1 MSVDRDV
8 LIVILG
14 MALVTLATRLGG
26 FWLADRIE
34 RSPRIDAMFT
44 LLPGA
49 ILISIVAP
57 AVVREGIN
65 GALATLVAVLVMR
78 RTGSVLLTLII
89 GVGVIWLLREV
100 R

>member
-1 MSVDRDV
+1 MDVDRTV
-8 LIVILG
+8 LIAIFG
-14 MALVTLATRLGG
+14 MALVTAATRLGG
-26 FWLADRIE
+26 FWLADRIA

-49 ILISIVAP
+49 ILVSIVAP
-57 AVVREGIN
+57 AVIREGGN
-65 GALATLVAVLVMR
+65 GVLATLAAVLVMR

-89 GVGVIWLLREV
+89 GVGAIWLLREV

>member
-8 LIVILG
+8 LIAIIG
-14 MALVTLATRLGG
+14 MALVTAATRLGG
-26 FWLADRIE
+26 FWLADRFE
-34 RSPRIDAMFT
+34 RSPRIDTMLS

-57 AVVREGIN
+57 AVIREGIN
-65 GALATLVAVLVMR
+65 GALAAFSAVVVMR
-78 RTGSVLLTLII
+78 RTGSVLLTLLI
-89 GVGVIWLLREV
+89 GVGVVWLLREI

>member
-14 MALVTLATRLGG
+14 MALVTAATRLGG
-26 FWLADRIE
+26 FWLADRFE
-34 RSPRIDAMFT
+34 RSPRIDAVFN

-49 ILISIVAP
+49 ILISIVSP
-57 AVVREGIN
+57 AVVREGVN
-65 GALATLVAVLVMR
+65 GALATLAAVLVMR
-78 RTGSVLLTLII
+78 RTGSVLFTLII